1 MTADQVHDARMIPCA
16 YEPNTP
22 PHRATQAARLVAAA
36 PIHEVRPHAATAI
49 APYVVAAP
57 AQPTTRLGRAAAILG
72 DVALV
77 TALIFAG
84 ALVPGLALKGITT
97 AVVLILEMFGRQ

>member
-1 MTADQVHDARMIPCA
+1 MTADRLLDARMIPGA
-16 YEPNTP
+16 YEPNAP
-22 PHRATQAARLVAAA
+22 PHRATLAARLVPAAA
-36 PIHEVRPHAATAI
+36 SLEVRPHAATAA

-57 AQPTTRLGRAAAILG
+57 TQPTTRLGRAAAILG

-84 ALVPGLALKGITT
+84 ALVPGLALKGITI
-97 AVVLILEMFGRQ
+97 AAALILDTFGRQ

>member
-1 MTADQVHDARMIPCA
+1 MWS
-16 YEPNTP
+16 
-22 PHRATQAARLVAAA
+22 PHPLSR
-36 PIHEVRPHAATAI
+36 RP
-49 APYVVAAP
+49 V
-57 AQPTTRLGRAAAILG
+57 LDGAAAILG

-97 AVVLILEMFGRQ
+97 AAALILGTFGRQ

>member
-1 MTADQVHDARMIPCA
+1 MTADRLLDARMIPGA
-16 YEPNTP
+16 YEPNAP
-22 PHRATQAARLVAAA
+22 PHRATQAARLVPA
-36 PIHEVRPHAATAI
+36 PPLHEVRHAAT

-97 AVVLILEMFGRQ
+97 AVVLILETFGRQ